1 MGESLETIT
10 LLGVKPTRGDWA
22 ARSNFPASFGSA
34 LGSACICASA
44 RRSRNKRLFLSGSPP
59 GILPA
64 GADAAN
70 ASLAMSTPP
79 AAHAAARSEEH
90 TSELQSLMRISYAVF
105 CLKQKKNQHL
115 QLRWFFKH
123 VLHKTRNN

>member
-70 ASLAMSTPP
+70 
-79 AAHAAARSEEH
+79 RSEEH
-90 TSELQSLMRISYAVF
+90 TSELQSLMRTSYAVF
-105 CLKQKKNQHL
+105 CLKKKQTHTI
-115 QLRWFFKH
+115 
-123 VLHKTRNN
+123 KTK

>member
-1 MGESLETIT
+1 MRISDWSSDVCSSDLPSACEANPPWISWRSSAVVVGVMGESLETIT

-44 RRSRNKRLFLSGSPP
+44 RRSRN
-59 GILPA
+59 
-64 GADAAN
+64 
-70 ASLAMSTPP
+70 
-79 AAHAAARSEEH
+79 RSEEH

-105 CLKQKKNQHL
+105 CLKKKKQHHRPKKNTITSQ
-115 QLRWFFKH
+115 
-123 VLHKTRNN
+123 